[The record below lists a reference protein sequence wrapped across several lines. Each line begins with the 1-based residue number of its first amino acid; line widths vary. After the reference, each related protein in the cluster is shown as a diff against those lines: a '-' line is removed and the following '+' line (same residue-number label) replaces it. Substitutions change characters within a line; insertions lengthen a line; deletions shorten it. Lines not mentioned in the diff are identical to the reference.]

1 MRLDKE
7 AMACTGGAG
16 LLTKSFIVAAC
27 CGDEQLLSCP
37 DQEELGDVN
46 IDDEMCAGPNVLVL
60 LLVVAA
66 NCGIS
71 SN

>member
-1 MRLDKE
+1 MHRRRRIANEIIL
-7 AMACTGGAG
+7 AG
-16 LLTKSFIVAAC
+16 L

-60 LLVVAA
+60 LLTVAA